1 MNFAGEQWYPL
12 QVKDADIIEV
22 EQSGELDPNHR
33 YVVMFRA
40 WNGMEWEVFGKTAKT
55 TESVIGLVKLI
66 LKNMDA
72 YQISITDRKEGDVK
86 MVV

>member
-1 MNFAGEQWYPL
+1 MNLKEQWYPL
-12 QVKDADIIEV
+12 QIKDANLIEV
-22 EQSGELDPNHR
+22 EQSGELNPDHR

-40 WNGMEWEVFGKTAKT
+40 WNGREYEVFGKTAKT

-72 YQISITDRKEGDVK
+72 YQISITDRKERNVK
-86 MVV
+86 VIA